1 MKKKIGIAIITLLII
16 LLVASVSGFLVLYR
30 LQPYWF
36 ATPADSSD
44 IKVTTGFEYR
54 EGRYLDQRFFIE
66 FEHTD
71 GKPLQIHHENDYDDN
86 GYRIGYTLTI
96 RETTYDLFDTADT
109 AYTKG
114 MGYAYCD
121 HGEPLPE
128 DLDFIITVVYEDKV
142 VKYSMVEEGLFMPQ
156 NTIVRK
162 QN

>member
-1 MKKKIGIAIITLLII
+1 MKKKIRIALISLLTLFF
-16 LLVASVSGFLVLYR
+16 VAGVAGFLVAYR

-36 ATPADSSD
+36 ATPANSSD

-54 EGRYLDQRFFIE
+54 EGRYLDQRFFIG